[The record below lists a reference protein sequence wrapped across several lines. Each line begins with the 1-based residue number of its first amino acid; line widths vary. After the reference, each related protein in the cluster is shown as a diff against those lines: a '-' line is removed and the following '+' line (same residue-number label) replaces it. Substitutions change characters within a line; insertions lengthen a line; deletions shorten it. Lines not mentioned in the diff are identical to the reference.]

1 MAFKEPTGNLF
12 LDTNY
17 KHQDSKYP
25 VKITVY
31 YLGKKRR
38 RSFRGVPF
46 SFTQEEW
53 DKIHTQKLRNQKLKD
68 EKIKLDYWVGKKFKA
83 AIEDM
88 GEPFSFDRFFEI
100 YFRKDSSQLENQ
112 NVYDM
117 FDRYIAV
124 LDENGQHGT
133 ATVYRSSRNSFQKFR
148 KRLNFAQ
155 VNVAFCEA
163 YEKDMEKQGSSV
175 SYIAMNLRNMRTIYN
190 IAIRDKI
197 ALRDNYPFSQS
208 PNDGKYQ
215 IPAAEN
221 VKKALML
228 KELAALKA
236 YEPKTPAQRK
246 AYLFWWFSYYANG
259 INVKDICQLQWKHVD
274 GEIIAITRAKTAR
287 TQRVRK
293 LIQFYLS
300 PEIQE
305 IFDELGNDDKSP
317 DAYIFGVLKHG
328 MTQKQIRNTI
338 QSFTHTI
345 NQRLQV
351 IRKDL
356 ELKIPLTTMVA
367 RHTFSTHLNRN
378 GVPVGIT
385 SAQLGHTSEETTQN
399 YIDSFKIET
408 LKYVADVLRKIET
421 DENSNI

>member
-17 KHQDSKYP
+17 KHQDGKYP

-38 RSFRGVPF
+38 RGIPF

-53 DKIHTQKLRNQKLKD
+53 DKIHSKKLRNQKLKD

-83 AIEDM
+83 AKEDV
-88 GEPFSFDRFFEI
+88 GEPFSFERFFEI

-117 FDRYIAV
+117 FDRYIAE
-124 LDENGQHGT
+124 LDKNGQHGT

-155 VNVAFCEA
+155 VNVKFCET
-163 YEKDMEKQGSSV
+163 YEKDMEKQGRAV
-175 SYIAMNLRNMRTIYN
+175 SYIAMNLRNLRTIYN
-190 IAIRDKI
+190 LAIRDKI

-208 PNDGKYQ
+208 QNDGKYQ

-221 VKKALML
+221 VKKALTL
-228 KELAALKA
+228 KELVALKA

-259 INVKDICQLQWKHVD
+259 INVKDLCQLQWKHVD

-300 PEIQE
+300 PEIQA
-305 IFDELGNDDKSP
+305 IIDELGNDDKSP
-317 DAYIFGVLKHG
+317 DAYIFRVLKHG
-328 MTQKQIRNTI
+328 MTPKQVRDTV

-351 IRKDL
+351 IKKDL
-356 ELKIPLTTMVA
+356 ELNKPLTTMVA

-385 SAQLGHTSEETTQN
+385 SAQLGHTSEETTHN
-399 YIDSFKIET
+399 YLDSFKIDT
-408 LKYVADVLRKIET
+408 LKYVAAVLRKIEA
-421 DENSNI
+421 DENSDL